1 MPTPAPPVR
10 PDEEPS
16 AGPPR
21 NHSQATSALVVAIVG
36 LLIFGIIL
44 GPLAIYLGTN
54 ARNDIEASNGQLLGL
69 GKAKAAIVIGIIA
82 TVLWAITL
90 IASVT
95 AA

>member
-1 MPTPAPPVR
+1 M
-10 PDEEPS
+10 E
-16 AGPPR
+16 AGIVPI
-21 NHSQATSALVVAIVG
+21 ALLVVVV
-36 LLIFGIIL
+36 FGIIL
-44 GPLAIYLGTN
+44 GPLAIYLGAR
-54 ARNDIEASNGQLLGL
+54 ARNDIEESNGQLLGL